1 MKGLIAF
8 SIIIIFVNCQ
18 YCVRNESMTLT
29 LNSESHYIQERLF
42 HNDVIEDSLESFIK
56 DVGPDSYSNTVY
68 TIDFAKY
75 KSDTLI
81 SFMAYKHVLLDS
93 TYFFV
98 DSRAL
103 HRGQDNN
110 YLLGTSHHKDSVD
123 DYTVLAGDDN
133 APLPI
138 SSVHSHPN
146 TLDVLT
152 MGYHN
157 DTYYGSDQWKVNNN
171 QASLYNY
178 VYFPKSTSL
187 YLAGKYNP
195 IYIKHIRSYNNFYFG
210 TLNHK

>member
-1 MKGLIAF
+1 M
-8 SIIIIFVNCQ
+8 
-18 YCVRNESMTLT
+18 ESWRLDRDGYLHRTEGEDNRIYATDSDGNQSTDYLEISNADIVDTL
-29 LNSESHYIQERLF
+29 
-42 HNDVIEDSLESFIK
+42 
-56 DVGPDSYSNTVY
+56 SNTKEFVRGNGKKVQ
-68 TIDFAKY
+68 TSSVIS
-75 KSDTLI
+75 KSDIDDLFKIFLFAANNTD
-81 SFMAYKHVLLDS
+81 VEW
-93 TYFFV
+93 
-98 DSRAL
+98 AL

>member
-1 MKGLIAF
+1 MRAWRLDRSGYLHKTEGEDNRIYATDSDGNQSTDYLEISNADIDDLF
-8 SIIIIFVNCQ
+8 KIF
-18 YCVRNESMTLT
+18 
-29 LNSESHYIQERLF
+29 LF
-42 HNDVIEDSLESFIK
+42 AANNTDVEW
-56 DVGPDSYSNTVY
+56 
-68 TIDFAKY
+68 
-75 KSDTLI
+75 
-81 SFMAYKHVLLDS
+81 
-93 TYFFV
+93 
-98 DSRAL
+98 AL

-110 YLLGTSHHKDSVD
+110 YLLGTSHDKDSVD

-157 DTYYGSDQWKVNNN
+157 DTYYRSDQWKVNTN

-187 YLAGKYNP
+187 YLAGEYNP
-195 IYIKHIRSYNNFYFG
+195 IYIKHIRSYNNYYFG

>member
-1 MKGLIAF
+1 MIVQNPRQCASEAYTYASAERATGGDGNQTQEYNEV
-8 SIIIIFVNCQ
+8 SNPEIIYSLSSVKEVDAGNNKKVHLSSATSDSNIND
-18 YCVRNESMTLT
+18 
-29 LNSESHYIQERLF
+29 LF
-42 HNDVIEDSLESFIK
+42 KLFLFAVD
-56 DVGPDSYSNTVY
+56 NT
-68 TIDFAKY
+68 DAEW
-75 KSDTLI
+75 
-81 SFMAYKHVLLDS
+81 
-93 TYFFV
+93 
-98 DSRAL
+98 AL

-110 YLLGTSHHKDSVD
+110 YLLGTSHDKDSVD

-152 MGYHN
+152 MGYHD
-157 DTYYGSDQWKVNNN
+157 DTYYRSDQWKVNTN